1 MEGDEES
8 RGEGEERIIVRPQPQ
23 SSGSE
28 TRYSAPTHICHDVYR
43 FWDSEEACASDLDQ
57 PLSVEHPQMYG
68 GQCKYRV
75 RWRRHS
81 APKGVCVR
89 QQCDTV
95 IDNNRVATGEV
106 RVVVSVSDR
115 SSTSTP
121 KRWIW
126 RGIRASR
133 KHIKR
138 ERRLR
143 ERLTDLLPLERDLP
157 LVTPRRRHR
166 SLQPC

>member
-95 IDNNRVATGEV
+95 IDNNRVANRRSPSGCLSV
-106 RVVVSVSDR
+106 RQEFH
-115 SSTSTP
+115 
-121 KRWIW
+121 
-126 RGIRASR
+126 
-133 KHIKR
+133 KHSKA
-138 ERRLR
+138 L
-143 ERLTDLLPLERDLP
+143 DLEGHQSEP
-157 LVTPRRRHR
+157 
-166 SLQPC
+166 